1 MARYFA
7 LALIVCT
14 ALASTVLASLPTAH
28 HAARS
33 LEPAHL
39 FKRGGS
45 DANSLQNSISD
56 LANQAAKAV
65 QGGGAC
71 STNSTCGGF
80 INTTTACSNASTNT
94 SIAQC
99 ICGSAA
105 LNSMSNCATC
115 LGTSSAKSDVSN
127 FSSFCTS
134 ASSTL
139 AALAATSTTSSAP
152 SATSTTSKNRAS
164 KGVAGASAG
173 LVAGVAGAVALLVL

>member
-1 MARYFA
+1 MARFFV
-7 LALIVCT
+7 LALFACM
-14 ALASTVLASLPTAH
+14 ALASAVHASFPTAH
-28 HAARS
+28 YAARS
-33 LEPAHL
+33 LQPAHL
-39 FKRGGS
+39 FERGGS

-56 LANQAAKAV
+56 LANQAANAV

-80 INTTTACSNASTNT
+80 INTATTCSNGSSNA

-99 ICGSAA
+99 ICGPAA

-139 AALAATSTTSSAP
+139 AALAATSTTSSTP
-152 SATSTTSKNRAS
+152 SATSTTTKNSAS
-164 KGVAGASAG
+164 KGLAYAGAG
-173 LVAGVAGAVALLVL
+173 LIAGVAGAVALLVV